1 MPGLRTPGGVP
12 SLLSQAPGLSG
23 PVVLKVPFLNFSV
36 TRYVLSPP
44 TLLTTL
50 TAKNRKTWSCA
61 QSGPHVP
68 ESVVSLSNGP
78 NLVTPGSDERM
89 VGSSVAKKSSICV
102 CVSRSRIPSSAPP
115 SPAGAAEA
123 GPGVPIVSAIAN
135 AETTATDRATK
146 HVSISQPPLTNQGIT
161 ASYRHF
167 RGWRPSFLRWRTARR
182 IHPRSILTVTRG
194 VERPPPHPRGGTG
207 APNSSAVRAHDALVP
222 QIPAIS

>member
-89 VGSSVAKKSSICV
+89 DGSSVAKRSSIWV
-102 CVSRSRIPSSAPP
+102 WVSGRGSQAGRRRRHPGRLIRGRP
-115 SPAGAAEA
+115 SPARAS
-123 GPGVPIVSAIAN
+123 VSRQRLR
-135 AETTATDRATK
+135 DF
-146 HVSISQPPLTNQGIT
+146 PP
-161 ASYRHF
+161 YVF
-167 RGWRPSFLRWRTARR
+167 
-182 IHPRSILTVTRG
+182 V
-194 VERPPPHPRGGTG
+194 
-207 APNSSAVRAHDALVP
+207 
-222 QIPAIS
+222 